1 MPVRLFACWCAR
13 ATRRKSH
20 RLLLRTSRRR
30 GECHKGLR
38 GSGEE
43 KCLRVAHFRALLCD
57 VHEDQSRV
65 YRRMCRLSLS
75 GWMRSVP
82 YPFRS
87 QMAKVERENPFGNCP
102 KRGLSNVPTID
113 SAGIRRAKWVEKSLI
128 GGPCGYAMGAP
139 EAFRTVSRS
148 STLAIH
154 AA

>member
-87 QMAKVERENPFGNCP
+87 QMAKVEQGEVRRIVLPRTRVNSRIAPLRSHTPPSTGALLVDCSHGSR
-102 KRGLSNVPTID
+102 RGQADRDT
-113 SAGIRRAKWVEKSLI
+113 IRR
-128 GGPCGYAMGAP
+128 CD
-139 EAFRTVSRS
+139 
-148 STLAIH
+148 
-154 AA
+154 